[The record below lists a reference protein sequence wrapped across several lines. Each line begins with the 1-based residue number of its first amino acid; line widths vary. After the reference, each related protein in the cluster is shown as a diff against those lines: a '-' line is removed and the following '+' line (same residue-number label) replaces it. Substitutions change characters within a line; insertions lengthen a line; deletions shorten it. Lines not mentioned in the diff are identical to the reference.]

1 VVEIQEVQMTG
12 SRPATATGTAAAILD
27 VAERLVQARGFNGFS
42 YADIAAELG
51 LTKAALHYHF
61 SGKEALGESLIS
73 RYAARFR
80 DTLASIDAQGTA
92 APEKLQ
98 AYCEIYRAA
107 LRDDRMCLCGMLAA
121 EYNTLPRS
129 MRRAIVAFFD
139 ENEVWLTALLETGR
153 AAGTLGFV
161 DSAHQA
167 AQMIIAALEGA
178 MLVARPYH
186 NTAPLES
193 VAARINL
200 DFVPTPPA
208 RTRRGGGTRK
218 PPASSGI

>member
-1 VVEIQEVQMTG
+1 VEIREIARTAA
-12 SRPATATGTAAAILD
+12 RPATTAGTASAILD

-42 YADIAAELG
+42 YADIASELG
-51 LTKAALHYHF
+51 VTKAALHYHF
-61 SGKEALGESLIS
+61 SGKGALGESLII
-73 RYAARFR
+73 RYTTRFR

-92 APEKLQ
+92 APEKLR

-129 MRRAIVAFFD
+129 MRRAIVTFFD
-139 ENEVWLTALLETGR
+139 ENEAWLAALLEAGR

-186 NTAPLES
+186 NTVTFES
-193 VAARINL
+193 VAARITL
-200 DFVPTPPA
+200 DFAPTPGTEA
-208 RTRRGGGTRK
+208 RRGDVAGKGRSLSGT
-218 PPASSGI
+218 